1 MKRKIACCTRFL
13 FVLYIF
19 TLSGINA
26 CSDKETYPKRE
37 KLLTFSV
44 PDSISPH
51 SSEELAILVITASG
65 GRLPYEFYVIPETQ
79 WLSGDCMK
87 DMLTGNDFS
96 RLYLYTYTIPVV
108 EVKPGSPSTPNY
120 YWVSVQDA
128 SESGTVSGTNLMS
141 WWQRVAV
148 YGL

>member
-1 MKRKIACCTRFL
+1 MKREIASCTSFL
-13 FVLYIF
+13 FVLYIVTILCF
-19 TLSGINA
+19 NA

-37 KLLTFSV
+37 KPLTFSV

-51 SSEELAILVITASG
+51 SAKEKAILVISASG

-79 WLSGDCMK
+79 WIAGDCMK
-87 DMLTGNDFS
+87 DMLTDNDFS
-96 RLYLYTYTIPVV
+96 RLYLYSYTIPVI
-108 EVKPGSPSTPNY
+108 EVTPGSPTTPNY

-128 SESGTVSGTNLMS
+128 AESGTISGTNLYS

>member
-1 MKRKIACCTRFL
+1 MKRNFAFRSSFL
-13 FVLYIF
+13 FVLYIVTILGF
-19 TLSGINA
+19 NS
-26 CSDKETYPKRE
+26 CSDKETYPNRE

-51 SSEELAILVITASG
+51 SAEELAILIITASG

-79 WLSGDCMK
+79 WLAGDCMK
-87 DMLTGNDFS
+87 DMLLANDFS
-96 RLYLYTYTIPVV
+96 RLYLYSYTIPIV
-108 EVKPGSPSTPNY
+108 ELKPGSPTSPKY

-128 SESGTVSGTNLMS
+128 SESGTLSGTNLMS